1 MLFIR
6 DQACSRY
13 AALMPVRSSEYIDFR
28 NFLRQLGY
36 KETDFQIAAERD
48 DPVPAGGAMYAENG
62 TITIRYMVTGIE
74 RIYRTG
80 IGTHWV
86 VDFARDLEQGKFK
99 ERG

>member
-1 MLFIR
+1 
-6 DQACSRY
+6 
-13 AALMPVRSSEYIDFR
+13 MPVRSSEYIDFR

-36 KETDFQIAAERD
+36 KETDFEIAAERE
-48 DPVPAGGAMYAENG
+48 DPVPAGAAMYAENG
-62 TITIRYMVTGIE
+62 TIIIRCVATGIE

-86 VDFARDLEQGKFK
+86 VDFVQDFEQGKFK